1 MEAVLTRLGAVP
13 VPLNPPQ
20 IYAVATQ
27 QEIDGAVMA
36 WDVLAYT
43 RTDASFPLSY

>member
-13 VPLNPPQ
+13 VPLNPPP
-20 IYAVATQ
+20 IYAAATQ

-36 WDVLAYT
+36 WDVLRLYADG
-43 RTDASFPLSY
+43 REFPLSY